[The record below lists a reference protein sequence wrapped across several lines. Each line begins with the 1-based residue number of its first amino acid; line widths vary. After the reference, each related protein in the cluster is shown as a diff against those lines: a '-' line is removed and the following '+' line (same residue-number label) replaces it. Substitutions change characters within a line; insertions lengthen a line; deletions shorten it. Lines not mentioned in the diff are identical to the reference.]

1 MPLGEVM
8 RKLQFIADCAK
19 HGDSQGDSCQ
29 FTQGY
34 VKNLLT
40 KELVSYG
47 FDVSS
52 QQDQQQLAVQVEDH
66 PVGLGVNC
74 DVKNENGL
82 LVCEISAHA
91 DEAQD
96 WFTNI
101 ETQSVIKQLA
111 QAVENTLKEDQSFSE
126 FHWK

>member
-1 MPLGEVM
+1 MPLDDVM

-29 FTQGY
+29 STQGY

-47 FDVSS
+47 FDVSTE
-52 QQDQQQLAVQVEDH
+52 QDQQQLAVQVEDH
-66 PVGLGVNC
+66 PVGLGINC

-96 WFTNI
+96 WFTKI

-111 QAVENTLKEDQSFSE
+111 QAVENTLKEDQSFSD